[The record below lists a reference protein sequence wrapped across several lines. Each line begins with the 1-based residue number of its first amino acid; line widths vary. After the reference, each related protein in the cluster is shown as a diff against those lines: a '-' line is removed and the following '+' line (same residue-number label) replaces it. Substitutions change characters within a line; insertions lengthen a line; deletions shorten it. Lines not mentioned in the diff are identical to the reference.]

1 MGIETVLVA
10 DVSGKHLV
18 DTARGKIDEP
28 LLGIQN
34 FDSFGQCWA
43 HTNHVGGHIENDGG
57 LLAVGSTTIYLGA
70 FLAVAAGQEQG
81 NCGCQLAL
89 ALLFGDLDVSGVEL
103 TVAVALDGSENVPD
117 DLLLPVD
124 QLKRLPCPGAFG
136 VAQAFDKADRIVSSG
151 FVIVGA
157 FRHELG
163 GRVFLQLSDMR
174 SPP

>member
-1 MGIETVLVA
+1 MDFIADGLGIVASGGNEEVQRLHSGIAGVFGHDIKELSVGLGVKLIEYHTMGIETVLVA

-81 NCGCQLAL
+81 NCGC
-89 ALLFGDLDVSGVEL
+89 
-103 TVAVALDGSENVPD
+103 
-117 DLLLPVD
+117 
-124 QLKRLPCPGAFG
+124 
-136 VAQAFDKADRIVSSG
+136 
-151 FVIVGA
+151 
-157 FRHELG
+157 
-163 GRVFLQLSDMR
+163 
-174 SPP
+174 